1 MLTRDEAISA
11 CLKMDG
17 AVLDFPFGDFEWAVM
32 RHGPGGKSFA
42 LIFERGGVVNVNV
55 KAPPADC
62 VFLSESV
69 PAIIPA
75 YHMNK
80 RHWIGILL
88 NGTLRDEDIL
98 SLIAQSYELT
108 LQKSGARRAKGA
120 KR

>member
-1 MLTRDEAISA
+1 MLTRDEAISS

-80 RHWIGILL
+80 RHWIGVILD
-88 NGTLRDEDIL
+88 GSMTADQVFQ
-98 SLIAQSYELT
+98 LIAESYALT
-108 LQKSGARRAKGA
+108 APKAPQPGQK
-120 KR
+120 

>member
-32 RHGPGGKSFA
+32 RHGPGGKCFA

-80 RHWIGILL
+80 RH
-88 NGTLRDEDIL
+88 
-98 SLIAQSYELT
+98 
-108 LQKSGARRAKGA
+108 
-120 KR
+120 